1 MITHCSISF
10 VVVGVIYPPF
20 LIFANFSIAACASRM
35 FLSFGWK
42 YTSFPKRLLLTRFAD
57 RIFERRFDT
66 SDCGLFTAAIICW
79 PFFPSLAAVRIFW
92 LMGDFNIPTNLA
104 ASLIVLSFILK
115 NFGEKIK
122 HKYKDNFQI

>member
-1 MITHCSISF
+1 
-10 VVVGVIYPPF
+10 
-20 LIFANFSIAACASRM
+20 
-35 FLSFGWK
+35 
-42 YTSFPKRLLLTRFAD
+42 
-57 RIFERRFDT
+57 
-66 SDCGLFTAAIICW
+66 
-79 PFFPSLAAVRIFW
+79 VRIFW